1 MQRTALRT
9 RRTSC
14 NCTHDPHLHESL
26 SSSACPSRQRRSLF
40 VSALAACA
48 DAAPRRGV
56 KAARTGA
63 QSKAERLNAAR
74 QQREAKR
81 AAVLEARR
89 GAAPPRVVALLPLSA
104 DVDVD
109 RLWSGLLAACSSP
122 LDDGGAAAPAAAAA
136 GGMEVELDV
145 ASPPLAPATLAL
157 ADRRRLR
164 FTFLPPPSPRDDPLA
179 VVELARAA
187 ECVLL
192 AMPGDVG
199 TDTID
204 EAGSAALGVLRALG
218 LPSVLALVQAPAA
231 AAGKNAMKERAA
243 AKKHATAALQ
253 EQVGGACV
261 GCVRGGA
268 LAVLVHSSDP
278 PLACWGNGL
287 R

>member
-1 MQRTALRT
+1 MESIALLLCGHVRDCG
-9 RRTSC
+9 RLRA
-14 NCTHDPHLHESL
+14 LWL
-26 SSSACPSRQRRSLF
+26 STQS
-40 VSALAACA
+40 A

-56 KAARTGA
+56 KAARPGA

-89 GAAPPRVVALLPLSA
+89 GAGPPRVVALLPLSA
-104 DVDVD
+104 DVDVP
-109 RLWSGLLAACSSP
+109 RLWGGLLAACSAAF
-122 LDDGGAAAPAAAAA
+122 DDGGDAAAAAAAA
-136 GGMEVELDV
+136 GGGMEVD
-145 ASPPLAPATLAL
+145 AAAPLAPATLAL

-164 FTFLPPPSPRDDPLA
+164 FTFLPPPAPRDDPLA
-179 VVELARAA
+179 IVELARAA

-204 EAGSAALGVLRALG
+204 EAGSGALGVLRTLG

-231 AAGKNAMKERAA
+231 AASKAAMKERAA

-253 EQVGGACV
+253 EQVGGGQPAGAGGQGAQNTPHSCE
-261 GCVRGGA
+261 CRGA
-268 LAVLVHSSDP
+268 
-278 PLACWGNGL
+278 GL
-287 R
+287 